1 MSTSAA
7 PARFNF
13 APGPAQLPPEVV
25 AQAAAAARAHPPRGR
40 SILELSHRSATFDAI
55 AAGAEADLRALL
67 DLPDDYAVLFL
78 NGGARLHYALWM
90 PNLAAAG
97 DRLGFVDSG
106 HWSRLAVAA
115 ARRAG
120 RAPRVFAQAAPGD
133 YPDLAPGAA
142 DGLAYLHY
150 VSNET
155 LTGLAMPAPAAACPL
170 VCDRTS
176 DFLSAPH
183 DLRPYA
189 LCYAGAQKNLGT
201 AGLTVLAARRD
212 RLRADAG
219 LPPELT
225 YAAQLEAGC
234 RLHTPPVYAW
244 YVCALT
250 LRWIR
255 DQGGLAEMER
265 RARARAGALYADID
279 ASPLYRNDI
288 APRARSRMN
297 VCFRLPAPAL
307 EARFAAAAEA
317 AGLLGLRGH
326 PAVGG
331 LRASLY
337 NAMPEAGVDA
347 LREFMRDFERTA

>member
-25 AQAAAAARAHPPRGR
+25 AQAAAAVRAHPPRGR

-67 DLPDDYAVLFL
+67 DLPADYAVLFL
-78 NGGARLHYALWM
+78 NGGARLHYALWLS
-90 PNLAAAG
+90 NFAAAG
-97 DRLGFVDSG
+97 DRLGFVDTG
-106 HWSRLAVAA
+106 HWSRLAIAA

-120 RAPRVFAQAAPGD
+120 RDARVFAAPPGD
-133 YPDLAPGAA
+133 YPDLAAA
-142 DGLAYLHY
+142 DTEGLAYLHY

-155 LTGLAMPAPAAACPL
+155 LSGLAMPAPAAACPL

-176 DFLSAPH
+176 DFLSAPF
-183 DLRPYA
+183 DMRPYA

-201 AGLTVLAARRD
+201 AGLSVLVARRGL
-212 RLRADAG
+212 LRADSG
-219 LPPELT
+219 LPPELS
-225 YAAQLEAGC
+225 YAAQLAAGC
-234 RLHTPPVYAW
+234 RLHTPPVYPW
-244 YVCALT
+244 FVCALT
-250 LRWIR
+250 LRWLR
-255 DQGGLAEMER
+255 AQGGLPEMAR
-265 RARARAGALYADID
+265 RAQARAAALYADID
-279 ASPLYRNDI
+279 ASPLYRNEL

-297 VCFRLPAPAL
+297 VCFRLPDPAR